1 MQWDDLKHFLAVA
14 RTGSLTE
21 AARNLKTSAATVSR
35 RIASLER
42 ELGARL
48 FDRRKTGYELTE
60 GGDAIRANAET
71 VEDAVFAVERQ
82 AMGCD
87 PHATGKVRVA
97 TTEDLAAF
105 VIAPHL
111 AKFRR
116 DHPAIAL
123 EITTRLDFANLSRR
137 DADIAF
143 RAARPQQGDLLIRR
157 VGLIEFGLYAARSYA
172 EARDLRPGLTNLS
185 GVEIITWTEELAHLR
200 GGPWFADH
208 ARGATVAL
216 AANST
221 RVHQAACKAGIGVA
235 ILACIAADPDPDLV
249 CLLPPERV
257 LSVEIWLVV
266 HRDLARRARVR
277 AVMDFLNELG
287 CGMGRRRV
295 ERPLPRSEHVP
306 TASGEASAVRVQTAP

>member
-1 MQWDDLKHFLAVA
+1 LRNAVETAKIAQSFFIFETRMQWDDLKHFLAVA

-60 GGDAIRANAET
+60 GGDAIRTNAEA

-82 AMGCD
+82 AMGRD
-87 PHATGKVRVA
+87 LRATGKVRVA

-116 DHPAIAL
+116 DQPAIAL

-157 VGLIEFGLYAARSYA
+157 VGLIDFGLYAAKSYA
-172 EARDLRPGLTNLS
+172 EARDLPPGLTDLS
-185 GVEIITWTEELAHLR
+185 GVEIITWTEEWAHLR
-200 GGPWFADH
+200 GGPWFAEH

-266 HRDLARRARVR
+266 HRDLARTARVR
-277 AVMDFLNELG
+277 AVMDFLTEVLG
-287 CGMGRRRV
+287 
-295 ERPLPRSEHVP
+295 P
-306 TASGEASAVRVQTAP
+306 APG